1 MTNPGS
7 NPYVGPRA
15 FEPDETLYGRGRELR
30 LLAAQLISER
40 VVLLHSPSG
49 AGKTSLIQ
57 AGLIPL
63 LREENFHILPVARVN
78 LEPDPLAARAQ
89 GFNRYVYS
97 VIAVLEEGLPL
108 EQRRP
113 LPSLAG
119 QTLDAYLSERP
130 RPAGAP
136 RSDMLIFDQFEE
148 FLTTAPTDREGKQA
162 FFVQLGAALRNTS
175 RWALFSMRE
184 DYIGAAAPY
193 VRPLPNRFE
202 ITFRLD
208 LLGEDAALQAIQS
221 PARAAGVEFSDVA
234 AHRLVDDLRR
244 VQVQAP
250 DGSLESVLGEYIE
263 PVQLQVVCY
272 RLWESLA
279 EDAGR
284 IDLDNLAAVGDVDK
298 SLGDYYAACARS
310 AAERA
315 GLDERAL
322 REWFNAKLIT
332 KEGIRGQVLM
342 GAQSSEGLDN
352 AAVRLL
358 EDAHIIRGEKRA
370 GATWFELSHDRLI
383 QPVRQNNVAWF
394 AQNLSLFQRQAGL
407 WAQQGRPD
415 GLLLRGKALA
425 QAEKEAGALSQ
436 TADESAF
443 LAACRKLHAQ
453 ERLRRGLMTSVAVLF
468 VLSVVF
474 LVLSY
479 LAYNLATARS
489 VITSGRIAL
498 ADSNPRYAALL
509 ALQARQVAD
518 IPEAQELLE
527 DATDAVD
534 FSGGRGL
541 LGHLD
546 RVNSVAWSAD
556 GRLASGSYD
565 GTVIIW
571 DLESGR
577 PAQTLRGHT
586 DWVSSVAWS
595 TDGRLASV
603 SVDGMVILWDLE
615 SGTPAQVLRGY
626 SDVTSVAWS
635 PDGRLAS
642 GSVDG
647 TVTLWDLESGTPAQT
662 LKWDSGVIYSLAWSM
677 DGQLA
682 SGSNNALITIWDL
695 ESSEPAKVLK
705 GHLFPVTSLA
715 WSSDGRLTS
724 GSPDGTAILWDLEN
738 GKPAQEMGWLLT
750 RRVSSVAWS
759 ADGWLTSGS
768 ADGTVILWDLQS
780 GKPAQV
786 LQGHSDFVAS
796 VAWSQDGRLASGSA
810 DGTVIL
816 WDLESTE
823 PAQVLQRYSDSV
835 ESAAWSQD
843 GRLASG
849 SERGTVILWDLESGT
864 PAQVLQG
871 HSGSVDSVAW
881 SEDGRLASGA
891 WDDKVILWDLESG
904 TSAKVLQAH
913 SGSVTSVAWSANGRL
928 ASVSVAGTLS
938 IYQRKFLGHH
948 CEWVLRNMTVAEWV
962 DVLGMSYAY
971 RPACYD
977 LPGDMVEFPQLADWQ
992 AWMADLG
999 KDLSVFTNSRYL
1011 PPRFLLLTW
1020 PGRGLLVAATLLVIV
1035 AGYALILRIQKGTI
1049 GWAAAA
1055 LAAGLILLAGGLK
1068 WENSLVILSGWV
1080 TFSLGVSGLAARFS
1094 SRGEVWWKTGLALA
1108 FLIGNLLW
1116 LADYLN
1122 GIELLQIPEAFP
1134 LIPVMY
1140 VFWAVPLLALLLWLA
1155 YQGDRWLLRKRRT
1168 R

>member
-30 LLAAQLISER
+30 LLATQLISER

-498 ADSNPRYAALL
+498 ADGNPRYAALL